1 MLKASFERGLDQPKE
16 EVHIPLTRPSV
27 PGAPEHPVEVESDL
41 KQGSEKIRSK
51 VEVFLTKPHS
61 LSSMVIDLSN
71 IWVNTSIVHGTLF
84 ATNSITVVPS
94 DIIMSRW
101 AWLISVKHS
110 GFNFVKRSI

>member
-1 MLKASFERGLDQPKE
+1 
-16 EVHIPLTRPSV
+16 
-27 PGAPEHPVEVESDL
+27 
-41 KQGSEKIRSK
+41 
-51 VEVFLTKPHS
+51 
-61 LSSMVIDLSN
+61 MVIDLSN